1 MIFSSIVLLRL
12 KKYNKTYL
20 NWKKNLIL
28 TMYLSL
34 ETMANKEDCMFLK
47 DKITK
52 IKSKINLLKKFNLLI
67 LELEKENNLAMILI
81 STIETHLIFKLLQK
95 RRKR

>member
-1 MIFSSIVLLRL
+1 
-12 KKYNKTYL
+12 
-20 NWKKNLIL
+20 
-28 TMYLSL
+28 
-34 ETMANKEDCMFLK
+34 MFLK

-95 RRKR
+95 RRKRLKDGGLW

>member
-1 MIFSSIVLLRL
+1 
-12 KKYNKTYL
+12 
-20 NWKKNLIL
+20 
-28 TMYLSL
+28 
-34 ETMANKEDCMFLK
+34 MFLK

-52 IKSKINLLKKFNLLI
+52 IKSRINLLKKFNLLI

-95 RRKR
+95 RRKRLKDGGLW